1 MPHSFFFR
9 GREYEFYTDYRAWAA
24 FECLMLDGDFPEY
37 KKQETIYKLV
47 MPVIPPHACTVR
59 GRREI
64 NAEISRFYS
73 GGENSDTSETSDNEL
88 PESRR
93 VYALDYD
100 FPYIYAAFMERYGI
114 DLIDIPYLHWW
125 KFRALFRGL
134 HDCKFTEIVGI
145 RATEITSEMSDTRRR
160 QIEEQQEIYAL
171 PVSLSE
177 RRRIEAAQK
186 MYD

>member
-1 MPHSFFFR
+1 
-9 GREYEFYTDYRAWAA
+9 
-24 FECLMLDGDFPEY
+24 
-37 KKQETIYKLV
+37 
-47 MPVIPPHACTVR
+47 MPVLPPHVCTAK
-59 GRREI
+59 GRAEI
-64 NAEISRFYS
+64 NREISRFYS
-73 GGENSDTSETSDNEL
+73 GGEEPLYSDSADNEL

-100 FPYIYAAFMERYGI
+100 FPYIYAAFLERYGI

-145 RATEITSEMSDTRRR
+145 RATEITSDMSESRQR

-177 RRRIEAAQK
+177 RRKIEAARK
-186 MYD
+186 MYG